1 MVGEMASRIAVMHIG
16 THKTG
21 TTSLQTMI
29 ARNETHFVDQ
39 GLFYPTVGRV
49 GDGHHNLA
57 WELNGD
63 ERYDPAVGSFAD
75 LTSELRQT
83 EPRAV
88 LLSSEGFEYLHL
100 RPENLRNFRRR
111 LTRLGYKTH
120 VVVVLRQPSDYLESL
135 YFELRKHGLEEE
147 FDGFLAR
154 ALAEGGVVF
163 RGWDFRVNYKQLVQS
178 FAAVFGRRA
187 VHVLRYDPID
197 SVAPLLDACG
207 RLLTLP
213 LSPIAGWERFNR
225 RLSVVGASTGGPSDR
240 DGLPSAKAEV
250 QSLTPLTEVERDVM
264 HAFRRSVNDLVR
276 RYPPPSDRWLSRR
289 RRPLEAHASPNACI
303 EASVGMS

>member
-1 MVGEMASRIAVMHIG
+1 MVGEVASKIAVMHIG

-29 ARNETHFVDQ
+29 ACNETYFADQ
-39 GLFYPTVGRV
+39 GLFYPTVGRPV
-49 GDGHHNLA
+49 DGHHNLA

-63 ERYDPAVGSFAD
+63 ERYDPTVGSFAD
-75 LTSELRQT
+75 LTNELRQAD
-83 EPRAV
+83 PRAV
-88 LLSSEGFEYLHL
+88 LLSSEDFEYLHL
-100 RPENLRNFRRR
+100 RPESLRNFRRR
-111 LTRLGYKTH
+111 LSRLGYKTH

-135 YFELRKHGLEEE
+135 YFELREHGLEEE

-197 SVAPLLDACG
+197 SVAPLLEACG
-207 RLLTLP
+207 RLLSLP

-225 RLSVVGASTGGPSDR
+225 RPSVVGASTGGPPEDR
-240 DGLPSAKAEV
+240 DGPRSAKAGV
-250 QSLTPLTEVERDVM
+250 QPLTPLTEVERDVM

-276 RYPPPSDRWLSRR
+276 RYPPLGDRWLSRR
-289 RRPLEAHASPNACI
+289 RPGGSSECVH
-303 EASVGMS
+303 